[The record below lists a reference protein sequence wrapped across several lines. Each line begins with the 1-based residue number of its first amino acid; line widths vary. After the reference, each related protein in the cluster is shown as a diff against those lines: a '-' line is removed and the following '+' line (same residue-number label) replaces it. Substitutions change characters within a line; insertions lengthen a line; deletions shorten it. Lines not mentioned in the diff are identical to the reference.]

1 METIE
6 IIVFYIICKRVVGQ
20 NRKEGDSYEAIVV
33 YLTRCNAATTQPFP
47 EVLDAMIPYYSR
59 YYGNP
64 SSGYELGEEANA
76 MSLSREVDRR
86 YPAGCTGNDL
96 FYVWRNRVG

>member
-1 METIE
+1 M
-6 IIVFYIICKRVVGQ
+6 KRL
-20 NRKEGDSYEAIVV
+20 V
-33 YLTRCNAATTQPFP
+33 YLDNAATTQPFP

-64 SSGYELGEEANA
+64 SSGYELGEE
-76 MSLSREVDRR
+76 SKVFVTKVDRR